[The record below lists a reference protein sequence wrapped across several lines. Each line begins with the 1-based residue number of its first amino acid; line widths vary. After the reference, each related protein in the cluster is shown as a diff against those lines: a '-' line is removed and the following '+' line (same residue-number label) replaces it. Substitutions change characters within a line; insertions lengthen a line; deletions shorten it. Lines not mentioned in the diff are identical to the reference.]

1 MKDALARYAKQRAD
15 ASSRPATPRVPR
27 PRAAAPDAADQQPRQ
42 PQPQAPIPA
51 ARPTRAS
58 TTPAR
63 PAASAPATRA
73 PTATTSRTTRAEAMP
88 PARTSGRAPSQGA
101 ARPLRDEHPAAPATM
116 PAEPAASPTRGRV
129 PSRPPQRV
137 QRGPLT
143 PPRLAASPA
152 LPTPTAPPAAD
163 AHPARPVTPPADALD
178 SDRILELPTN
188 RSGAR
193 GIRRTTAPGPA
204 PQAAPQEPA
213 PRQPLVRPAR
223 QRTGAAIGSADAAG
237 GVQSLGDALQGYVA
251 VLAERRRRRAAL
263 RDGTEAD
270 TPAGGPLKQT
280 HEEACPH
287 CGGAGWLR
295 LDVPFG
301 DPRFGQ
307 PVPCQ
312 CKEREIEERHRR
324 EEERRLAELDRF
336 FSLRPFADKTF
347 DTFDPRVPG
356 LREAYVVAQ
365 TYAEDPQGWLLLMGG
380 YGTGKTHLAA
390 AIAHERLAAGSS
402 VYFAVVPELLDHLR
416 AAFAPG
422 SEVTYDEMFDKIREV
437 ELLVLDD
444 LGAENG
450 TAWATE
456 KLFQLI
462 NYRYNY
468 RMPTV
473 ITTNNQLHSRM
484 DDRVRSRLTDL
495 SLVQPVVIN
504 AKDYRP
510 RNARGGMRG

>member
-1 MKDALARYAKQRAD
+1 VGGAK
-15 ASSRPATPRVPR
+15 
-27 PRAAAPDAADQQPRQ
+27 
-42 PQPQAPIPA
+42 
-51 ARPTRAS
+51 
-58 TTPAR
+58 
-63 PAASAPATRA
+63 
-73 PTATTSRTTRAEAMP
+73 
-88 PARTSGRAPSQGA
+88 
-101 ARPLRDEHPAAPATM
+101 L
-116 PAEPAASPTRGRV
+116 
-129 PSRPPQRV
+129 
-137 QRGPLT
+137 
-143 PPRLAASPA
+143 
-152 LPTPTAPPAAD
+152 
-163 AHPARPVTPPADALD
+163 
-178 SDRILELPTN
+178 
-188 RSGAR
+188 
-193 GIRRTTAPGPA
+193 
-204 PQAAPQEPA
+204 
-213 PRQPLVRPAR
+213 
-223 QRTGAAIGSADAAG
+223 DAAG
-237 GVQSLGDALQGYVA
+237 AAGSVQSLGDALQGYVA
-251 VLAERRRRRAAL
+251 VLAERRRRRAAQ
-263 RDGTEAD
+263 RDEGAEPD
-270 TPAGGPLKQT
+270 TLGGGPLKQT
-280 HEEACPH
+280 RDEICPL

-301 DPRFGQ
+301 HPKFGQ
-307 PVPCQ
+307 PTPCK
-312 CKEREIEERHRR
+312 CKERELEERRRR
-324 EEERRLAELDRF
+324 EEDQRLAELDRF
-336 FSLRPFADKTF
+336 FSLKPFADKTF

-390 AIAHERLAAGSS
+390 GIAHERLAAGSS

-422 SEVTYDEMFDKIREV
+422 SEVTYDDMFDKVREV

-510 RNARGGMRG
+510 RNARSGMRG